1 MKPYGEIN
9 PPKANNAKEEEGT
22 NALFD
27 RVRGV
32 QKWNRLY
39 VAHPLSTRVYREDY
53 LMSRS
58 TAIRCLLLL
67 GLKSVEHRAIDPKT
81 KATFEGPTL
90 PLLRFY
96 KRGTVEKWFRE
107 GTSKSAKLKPVRTY
121 QPTRL
126 RRQPTKQERKA
137 IVDRAVARSKASQP

>member
-1 MKPYGEIN
+1 MRKRRKKRGRPATGQD
-9 PPKANNAKEEEGT
+9 PLVSLRLPAKLVCDIDVWAG
-22 NALFD
+22 
-27 RVRGV
+27 
-32 QKWNRLY
+32 
-39 VAHPLSTRVYREDY
+39 VYREDY

-67 GLKSVEHRAIDPKT
+67 GLKSVERRAIDPKT